1 MKLKLTW
8 PAGIIIALTAF
19 IIFILS
25 FVFKV
30 TFLDEYHHHLVS
42 EQYYKDELNYQQEI
56 DEVNRGLAL
65 EQNIKLSKTA
75 NGLNVIFPKEFD
87 YKNIEGTIYFQR
99 TSNNKIDFKI
109 PIDLTSHTYLISN
122 EKLLEGRW
130 NVKINW
136 KANNTNYLYKEKLTY

>member
-8 PAGIIIALTAF
+8 PVGIIIALTAF
-19 IIFILS
+19 IIFILT

-56 DEVNRGLAL
+56 DNVNRGLAL
-65 EQNIKLSKTA
+65 EENIKLVKTA
-75 NGLNVIFPKEFD
+75 TGLNIIFPEEFNF
-87 YKNIEGTIYFQR
+87 KNIEGTIDFQR
-99 TSNNKIDFKI
+99 LSNEKVDFNI
-109 PIDLTSHTYLISN
+109 PIELNSHTYLIPN
-122 EKLLEGRW
+122 EKLIEGRW

-136 KANNTNYLYKEKLTY
+136 KVNNKSYLFKEKLTY